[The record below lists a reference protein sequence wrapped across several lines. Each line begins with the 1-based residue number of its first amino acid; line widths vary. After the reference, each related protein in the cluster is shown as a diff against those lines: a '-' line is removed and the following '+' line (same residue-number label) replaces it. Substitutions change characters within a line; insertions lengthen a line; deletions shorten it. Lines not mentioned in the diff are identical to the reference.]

1 MRSAG
6 QLALTVVALGAA
18 FATGALA
25 YYQFGHKRDSAPQA
39 AVTASEVMAE
49 APKPA
54 IPDMLPDFTLKDL
67 QGRPHSIREW
77 AGRPLVINF
86 WATWCGPC
94 LQEMPLLERLREE
107 RKGDGVE
114 IVGIAVDFKADV
126 QAFVAKHPISYP
138 ILERRR
144 RWRAGG
150 RRSWGGRPRAA
161 VFGFRRSSREDS
173 GATSW
178 PAPRRARQGHP
189 RCTPR
194 SGYGQ
199 IGASPSQGPCCGWPT
214 RNQTCRKSCTPGKY
228 GIIRARRAR

>member
-18 FATGALA
+18 FGTGALA

-39 AVTASEVMAE
+39 AVTASEAMAE

-94 LQEMPLLERLREE
+94 REEMPLLERLREE
-107 RKGDGVE
+107 RKADGVE
-114 IVGIAVDFKADV
+114 VVGIAVDFKADV

-138 ILERRR
+138 ILSGEDDGVQVAAALGVPDLALPFSVFVDHRGRILVLR
-144 RWRAGG
+144 LGQLHEDQAKVILDALRDLDTGKLELAQAKARVAAGLLAIKPAESPARAGNT
-150 RRSWGGRPRAA
+150 A
-161 VFGFRRSSREDS
+161 
-173 GATSW
+173 
-178 PAPRRARQGHP
+178 
-189 RCTPR
+189 
-194 SGYGQ
+194 
-199 IGASPSQGPCCGWPT
+199 
-214 RNQTCRKSCTPGKY
+214 
-228 GIIRARRAR
+228 